1 MATLLFIAI
10 QSLCSC
16 TPQPSSSE
24 HTAATDKAEQ
34 PVDRALRDRCQ
45 SAVHHITT
53 LIAGFGGAPPSEQE
67 AAIIKATEQMSV
79 AKCVHE
85 GLSEAQARC
94 VLDTPDALG
103 LDELRACP
111 AIRDEQPSWLIL
123 PPPGAFDRP
132 LERRAGQA
140 PGAIEERGGEPGA
153 SASQPQ

>member
-1 MATLLFIAI
+1 MPARTRASAVVTALLLAG
-10 QSLCSC
+10 CN
-16 TPQPSSSE
+16 QPTQTSSARAE
-24 HTAATDKAEQ
+24 VAEQ

-103 LDELRACP
+103 LDEAPRV
-111 AIRDEQPSWLIL
+111 
-123 PPPGAFDRP
+123 PGDP
-132 LERRAGQA
+132 RRAA
-140 PGAIEERGGEPGA
+140 ELADPAASRGV
-153 SASQPQ
+153 